1 MRHTLAGKIAM
12 TGAVAAMA
20 LGVAACEV
28 DDTAV
33 APGQEAPADDP
44 LMDDGTENDDL

>member
-1 MRHTLAGKIAM
+1 MKHTLAGKIAM

-20 LGVAACEV
+20 FGVAACEV

-33 APGQEAPADDP
+33 APGQEAPEDDP
-44 LMDDGTENDDL
+44 LMDDGVEDDDI